1 MSIPNRSFLLRH
13 KLISMLRDIDLR
25 GFRRLSVVLPKLLL
39 PNPEKTGKHILKTI
53 HGVELLID
61 PSVDKGVELSLFETG
76 TYEKGTIQLLG
87 DFLKPGST
95 FMDVGANI
103 GLMSVIA
110 SRLVG
115 EKGRVLAVEANL
127 KTVEI
132 LNQNA
137 ALNHCENVDVYP
149 VALGSENGKA
159 TLYEN
164 WEVNRGGASLL
175 SQDNSEGTEVP
186 LWKLDELF
194 GDLTIDLIKMDVEG
208 FELEVLK
215 GGINLLKA
223 TLPVLII
230 EVSEQREQE
239 KGVTPKEIADF
250 VKTIGNYQLFKQ
262 KGTKER
268 RSKLIPILTDAD
280 LPKHDNL
287 VCVPMKRLDR

>member
-1 MSIPNRSFLLRH
+1 
-13 KLISMLRDIDLR
+13 
-25 GFRRLSVVLPKLLL
+25 
-39 PNPEKTGKHILKTI
+39 
-53 HGVELLID
+53 
-61 PSVDKGVELSLFETG
+61 
-76 TYEKGTIQLLG
+76 
-87 DFLKPGST
+87 
-95 FMDVGANI
+95 
-103 GLMSVIA
+103 MSVIA

-127 KTVEI
+127 KTVDI
-132 LNQNA
+132 LHQNT
-137 ALNHCENVDVYP
+137 ALNHCQNIDVYP
-149 VALGSENGKA
+149 VALGSENGTA

-223 TLPVLII
+223 CLPVLII

-239 KGVTPKEIADF
+239 KGVSPKEIADF

-280 LPKHDNL
+280 LPQHDNL
-287 VCVPMKRLDR
+287 VCVPMKRLG